1 MQVEWEKL
9 TKAGWVKI
17 EDIGQDLL
25 VTKNKVPEFIYL
37 FIYFG
42 ALNDVDQLC
51 QCNVCL

>member
-9 TKAGWVKI
+9 TKAGRIKI

-25 VTKNKVPEFIYL
+25 ATTNKVPEFIYL
-37 FIYFG
+37 G
-42 ALNDVDQLC
+42 ALNGVDQLC